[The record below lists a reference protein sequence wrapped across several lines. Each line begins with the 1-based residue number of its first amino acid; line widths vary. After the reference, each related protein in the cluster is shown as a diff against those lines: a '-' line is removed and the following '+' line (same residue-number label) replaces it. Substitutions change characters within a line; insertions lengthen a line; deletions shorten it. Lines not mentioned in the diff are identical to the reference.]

1 MEQISRIFVDTSKQV
16 FQLHGVDASERVV
29 VRRKLRRAQFL
40 AFFARLEPTVVGLE
54 ACAASH
60 HWARELAALGY
71 EVRLIAPQHI
81 KPYVKRNKND
91 ARDAEA
97 GCEAMS
103 RPHMGFVPAKT
114 VEQQAGLM
122 LLKHRERLVAERTR
136 TSNAIRGHAAEFGWV
151 VPTGL
156 DKIPA
161 LVAQATEAPEVPETV
176 RGIFRKL
183 GSRFAQLQA
192 EIAELDREIRAWRKQ
207 SEISLRLG
215 ELPGIGELGSLMLPL
230 KTPDPRGFRS
240 GRDFAAWI
248 GLTARDHSTAGK
260 LRLGVI
266 TKAGDEALR
275 SVLVAGAMSVI
286 RQVLLGKGPQW
297 PWLVELLKRNKPR
310 KLVAVAL
317 ANKLARIAWKMMVSG
332 QAFDPTRLSQPRPTA

>member
-1 MEQISRIFVDTSKQV
+1 MEEISRIFVDTSKQL
-16 FQLHGVDASERVV
+16 FQLHGVNAAEQVV

-40 AFFARLEPTVVGLE
+40 AFFAGMKPAVVGLE

-60 HWARELAALGY
+60 HWARELAGLGH

-103 RPHMGFVPAKT
+103 RPTMRFVPVKT

-122 LLKHRERLVAERTR
+122 LLKHRERLVAERTA

-156 DKIPA
+156 DKIPS
-161 LVAQATEAPEVPETV
+161 LVAQAVEAPEVPETICKV
-176 RGIFRKL
+176 FRQL
-183 GSRFAQLQA
+183 DARFAQLQA
-192 EIAELDREIRAWRKQ
+192 EIAELDREIAAWRRK
-207 SEISLRLG
+207 SEVSLRLAA
-215 ELPGIGELGSLMLPL
+215 LPGIGELGSMMLPL
-230 KTPDPRGFRS
+230 KTPDPRGFKS

-275 SVLVAGAMSVI
+275 SVLVAGAMSAI
-286 RQVLLGKGPQW
+286 RQVLLGRGRQW
-297 PWLVELLKRNKPR
+297 PWLVELLKRKAR
-310 KLVAVAL
+310 KLAAVAL

-332 QAFDPTRLSQPRPTA
+332 ASYDPAKLGLSPMTA